1 MTLDEPVE
9 EYLETHHAEPVTV
22 ANLRWMLGKPRTALA
37 ETRPERSPMAYGWRL
52 TVPNRHRFKAAWGAL
67 AGAEPAVA

>member
-37 ETRPERSPMAYGWRL
+37 ETRPERSPKGVWVAADGSQQASLQSRL
-52 TVPNRHRFKAAWGAL
+52 GRFGRC
-67 AGAEPAVA
+67 